1 MGVARRYELEETPS
15 VCIALEKCA
24 EIFIH
29 GGNQADGEQHA
40 DEDDEVDSFGGNP
53 GDAQKVGLPPGPI
66 RWRPLVQHPM

>member
-1 MGVARRYELEETPS
+1 MVRRYELEETPG

-29 GGNQADGEQHA
+29 GGNKGDGEGDE
-40 DEDDEVDSFGGNP
+40 DEDDEDDSFGGNP
-53 GDAQKVGLPPGPI
+53 GDAKKFNLPPGPI

>member
-1 MGVARRYELEETPS
+1 LRRYELEETPG

-29 GGNQADGEQHA
+29 GGNQGDGEA
-40 DEDDEVDSFGGNP
+40 EEEEEEDSFSGNP
-53 GDAQKVGLPPGPI
+53 GDAEKFDLPPGPI